1 MQELVLVD
9 ETYVYCLC
17 EATSEPM
24 KKYDF
29 KKQVVNRPRGASI
42 SKQNKGL
49 YVYDIERLLKDG
61 QVENYYLAPAAV
73 GMAH

>member
-17 EATSEPM
+17 EASSEPM

-42 SKQNKGL
+42 SK
-49 YVYDIERLLKDG
+49 
-61 QVENYYLAPAAV
+61 
-73 GMAH
+73 